1 MQVLNRPYPQ
11 NCLLTVMDRYSATV
25 RNMEQVIMIPS
36 LLRDVTLEDPGHET
50 PAGEAGI
57 HDLYS
62 YYTMLKSIRVDVD
75 NGLLP
80 RDKWNAKLASS
91 DEEEDEEEDAEEGKR
106 GEKLDLEAQFHL
118 HFSSLHHILTHL
130 TLKANEVIKKYQ
142 EITGLTI

>member
-1 MQVLNRPYPQ
+1 MQVLNKPYPQ

-36 LLRDVTLEDPGHET
+36 LLRDVALEEPGHET
-50 PAGEAGI
+50 LPGEAGI

-80 RDKWNAKLASS
+80 RDKLKVKITSS
-91 DEEEDEEEDAEEGKR
+91 DEEDEEEDEEEGKR

>member
-1 MQVLNRPYPQ
+1 MQVLNKPYPQ

-25 RNMEQVIMIPS
+25 RNMEQVVMIPS
-36 LLRDVTLEDPGHET
+36 LLRDVALEDS
-50 PAGEAGI
+50 AD
-57 HDLYS
+57 DLHS

-80 RDKWNAKLASS
+80 KDKWKAKIASS
-91 DEEEDEEEDAEEGKR
+91 VEEDEGEDEKR

-130 TLKANEVIKKYQ
+130 TLKANEVTKKYL
-142 EITGLTI
+142 EITGLTM

>member
-1 MQVLNRPYPQ
+1 MQVLNKPYPK

-25 RNMEQVIMIPS
+25 RNMEQVVMIPS
-36 LLRDVTLEDPGHET
+36 LLRDVALEDHSCQA
-50 PAGEAGI
+50 PADEAGA

-80 RDKWNAKLASS
+80 KDKWKAKMTNS
-91 DEEEDEEEDAEEGKR
+91 DEEDEEEEEEEKS
-106 GEKLDLEAQFHL
+106 GEEPDLETQFHL

-130 TLKANEVIKKYQ
+130 TLKANEVTKRYQ
-142 EITGLTI
+142 ELTGLTM